1 MPYVAVHL
9 SKAGSLYGYNKQ
21 LKNCQTRC
29 ILVHPKLEATFLL
42 PCLILILILNNTK
55 YNNNNS
61 KLLNLIF
68 FYHCECIKCIELCI
82 GVIFIEYGFNTL
94 ERKQKINETKII
106 GAILVIFI
114 LIFPIRFW
122 LFCWCFINLSE

>member
-1 MPYVAVHL
+1 M
-9 SKAGSLYGYNKQ
+9 
-21 LKNCQTRC
+21 
-29 ILVHPKLEATFLL
+29 L

-114 LIFPIRFW
+114 LIFPIRF
-122 LFCWCFINLSE
+122 